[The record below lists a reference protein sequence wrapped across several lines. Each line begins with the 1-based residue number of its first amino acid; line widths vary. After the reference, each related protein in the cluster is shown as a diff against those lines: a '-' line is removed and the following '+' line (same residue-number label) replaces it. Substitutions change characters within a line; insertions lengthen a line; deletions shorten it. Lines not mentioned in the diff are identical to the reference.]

1 MVVGSDSGPIVLTVS
16 CSMRFELKEV
26 GLALASLDALAARR
40 DLAVVTISALD
51 LATMIV

>member
-1 MVVGSDSGPIVLTVS
+1 MGLGSEPIVLTVS

-40 DLAVVTISALD
+40 DLAVVTTAVPD
-51 LATMIV
+51 LAEMIA